1 MLSLGS
7 RRCSSSRNK
16 KNITPYNIS
25 TTTVTGSSKGVRK
38 SNKYNNKIIYLT
50 NKAGGRGVRNDHVIY
65 SVPKQYTKH
74 TLHHMLHYSRP
85 CVCGSLHHLRT
96 THVNC
101 LLNPR
106 YDDVK
111 QARIPIEKYR
121 LITIK
126 PNLI

>member
-1 MLSLGS
+1 MCVSKKNVTKKKDYIVSHNRTCGS
-7 RRCSSSRNK
+7 R
-16 KNITPYNIS
+16 
-25 TTTVTGSSKGVRK
+25 GVRK
-38 SNKYNNKIIYLT
+38 SNNHKIIYLK
-50 NKAGGRGVRNDHVIY
+50 NIAGGRGVRNDHVIY

-121 LITIK
+121 LITI
-126 PNLI
+126 